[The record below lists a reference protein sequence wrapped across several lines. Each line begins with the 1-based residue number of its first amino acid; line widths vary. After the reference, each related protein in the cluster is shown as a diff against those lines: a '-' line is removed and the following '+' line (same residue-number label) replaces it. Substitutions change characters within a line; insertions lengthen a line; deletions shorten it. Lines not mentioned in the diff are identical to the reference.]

1 MARALSTL
9 RFVPL
14 DASHIPDIL
23 EIEREANSAPWSE
36 RSFLNET
43 TNPNALFLVALLEGR
58 LVGYGGVWLLIDEA
72 HVTTVAVRAAERRQ
86 GIARRLV
93 VQLLDA
99 SKERG
104 MTCAT
109 LEVRAG
115 NEAAHGLYASLG
127 FQVAARRKG
136 YYPDNNEDA
145 LVMWLH
151 GLDAWEPPR

>member
-14 DASHIPDIL
+14 EQSQVPEIL

-36 RSFLNET
+36 RSFLNEC
-43 TNPNALFLVALLEGR
+43 TNPNAVFLVALLDGV
-58 LVGYGGVWLLIDEA
+58 LVAYGGVWLLVDEA
-72 HVTTVAVRAAERRQ
+72 HVTTVAVRDSARRQ

-93 VQLLDA
+93 VELLKA
-99 SKERG
+99 SKEHG

-115 NEAAHGLYASLG
+115 NEAARGLYESLG
-127 FQVAARRKG
+127 FQIAARRKG
-136 YYPDNNEDA
+136 YYPDNTEDA

-151 GLDAWEPPR
+151 HLDRWEPPR